1 MEKDSKSRDQRVG
14 ESKAFFTFFISWNN
28 LSQTTKLNVNLDQ
41 RFTLTNDIE
50 WGYFWTTRAY
60 IPAIGFIKFAITA
73 SNFTRKRPFATF

>member
-50 WGYFWTTRAY
+50 
-60 IPAIGFIKFAITA
+60 
-73 SNFTRKRPFATF
+73 